1 MGSHSIITSISSAP
15 PSLPLRFVP
24 EVVAFS
30 GHLSHRKT
38 RGLLLYPQT
47 ANAFSSPLLVHAPVV
62 FAFSKD
68 LFNRKRRGL
77 EVVTR
82 AGANTS
88 SYVFAAVFPLS
99 LLAITIFTSIKIAD
113 KLDEDFLEDI
123 SINQAVKEAED
134 EGDDGDDGG
143 DDDAISLEEIVQE
156 PVLPRTRNR
165 PKREV

>member
-15 PSLPLRFVP
+15 PSLPLRSVP
-24 EVVAFS
+24 AVVSFS

-62 FAFSKD
+62 FAFSND

-113 KLDEDFLEDI
+113 KLDEDFLEDGEKGQGEQFGGVNVKVI
-123 SINQAVKEAED
+123 INACWGK
-134 EGDDGDDGG
+134 
-143 DDDAISLEEIVQE
+143 
-156 PVLPRTRNR
+156 N
-165 PKREV
+165 